1 MQKFR
6 VQNYKKIE
14 DTGWI
19 ECNDITEFVGKNEAG
34 KSALFRGLSKI
45 NPSDGEKYDG
55 LKEFP
60 RRRYASEFK
69 QKDWPVSSVEF
80 KLDDNDINELTE
92 ICPALGKVSEVIVT
106 RYYSNDY
113 TFKFKPEASIP
124 SLSVK

>member
-1 MQKFR
+1 MRMQKFR

-19 ECNDITEFVGKNEAG
+19 ECNDITAFVGKNEAG

-60 RRRYASEFK
+60 RRRYASEF
-69 QKDWPVSSVEF
+69 
-80 KLDDNDINELTE
+80 IIE
-92 ICPALGKVSEVIVT
+92 IRK
-106 RYYSNDY
+106 
-113 TFKFKPEASIP
+113 
-124 SLSVK
+124 